1 MIYAANDLMGIKN
14 LKKVSDKDKKMVFFI
29 NS

>member
-14 LKKVSDKDKKMVFFI
+14 LEKVSDKDKKMVFFI